1 MSESSIAA
9 LRLGRVPYRDALAV
23 QRTLHRERKAGTR
36 GDTIILVE
44 HDPVLTLGR
53 GADRRHILADDAHLT
68 ALGIEVIP
76 VERGGDVTYHGPGQL
91 VAYPILDLTAY
102 GRDIHRYVC
111 ALEESAIRLLALYG
125 VAGTRRA
132 GLPGVWAGPRKLA
145 SVGVFVSRWVTL
157 HGIAINIDPDL
168 SHFDLIHPCGLTDT
182 RMTSLAAETGHPIAL
197 AEVEETYL
205 AILIDVINKPRVTG
219 SISRPTPMPAS

>member
-1 MSESSIAA
+1 MDRLPIAVV
-9 LRLGRVPYRDALAV
+9 RLGRVPYRDALDL
-23 QRTLHRERKAGTR
+23 QRTLHQERKAGVS
-36 GDTIILVE
+36 GDTIVFVE

-53 GADRRHILADDAHLT
+53 GADRRHILTDDAQLA
-68 ALGIEVIP
+68 ALDIEVIA

-102 GRDIHRYVC
+102 GRDIHRYVN
-111 ALEESAIRLLALYG
+111 ALEESAIRLLARSG
-125 VAGTRRA
+125 VVGERRA
-132 GLPGVWAGPRKLA
+132 GTPGVWAGPRKLA

-182 RMTSLAAETGHPIAL
+182 RMTSLAAEAGRPIPL
-197 AEVEETYL
+197 AEVEDAYA
-205 AILIDVINKPRVTG
+205 AILTDVLSEVRVA
-219 SISRPTPMPAS
+219 PAGAGRGLYWR